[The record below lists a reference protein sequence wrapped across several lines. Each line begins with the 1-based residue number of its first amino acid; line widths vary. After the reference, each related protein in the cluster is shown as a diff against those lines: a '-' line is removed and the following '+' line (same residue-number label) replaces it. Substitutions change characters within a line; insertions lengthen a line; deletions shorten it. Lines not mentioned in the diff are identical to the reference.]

1 MHDDK
6 KKDDTRYLG
15 ILTASSTPSPTAS
28 PAGGPTAPPNVSPAG
43 GPIESQTAP
52 QYYSC

>member
-6 KKDDTRYLG
+6 KKDDMSYLG

-28 PAGGPTAPPNVSPAG
+28 PTGGPTAPPTVSPAG
-43 GPIESQTAP
+43 GPIGSQTAP
-52 QYYSC
+52 RYYSC